1 MADILLKEYGFLTP
15 QAGIAKTITEAGDIA
30 QSIGY
35 PVALKI
41 VSPEIVHKLDVGGI
55 ALHLNTPEEVADAYQ
70 RISQS
75 ISKHA
80 PEANIDGIL
89 VQEMIDVGHEIVL
102 GLSIDPQFGPN
113 ILFGIGGSLI
123 ELLQDVSLRVLPI
136 HEADAE
142 GMIED
147 IKGKELLNG
156 YRGLPKVS
164 RSMLVD
170 LILQTAKMGMD
181 LAPRLEAVDFNPI
194 KVWDDNHRVLDAKI
208 LLRDQS
214 EPLPEIK
221 PNTNHLE
228 KFFEAK
234 SVAVVGAS
242 GTAGK
247 IGNAVMD
254 SLVRHEYKGKVY
266 PINPSRKEI
275 MGIKTHPSIS
285 SLPESVDVVVAT
297 ISLAQTPK
305 IIDECAAMDIHN
317 LVVISGGGKELGG
330 DSKVLEEEIARLSK
344 EKDVRIIGPNCIGTF
359 DGMSRLDNF
368 FQVHERMVRPPAG
381 PIAIFTQSGTVG
393 AAILEKAVRLGVSK
407 FVSFG
412 NRVDVDESDLIEFVA
427 EDPQTQVITCY
438 VEGLADGRKFI
449 QAASKVTRKKPV
461 IVFKAGR
468 SERGARASISHTGFF
483 GGSHTLFKG
492 AMKQASVITVESI
505 EELFAAAKALVM
517 QPQANGPR
525 MAMISNGAGTMVQA
539 MDLME
544 QYALT
549 MEDLEEATI
558 LALQDIYPPYFIV
571 QNPID
576 VTGSATSAD
585 YRIGIEAL
593 LNDPNVDIVMPW
605 FVFQD
610 TPLDEKIIQVLGEL
624 SDSYQKPILCGAMG
638 GPYTMRMVTA
648 IEGRGVPVFTS
659 VREWV
664 AAAKAVAPPS

>member
-1 MADILLKEYGFLTP
+1 
-15 QAGIAKTITEAGDIA
+15 
-30 QSIGY
+30 
-35 PVALKI
+35 
-41 VSPEIVHKLDVGGI
+41 
-55 ALHLNTPEEVADAYQ
+55 
-70 RISQS
+70 
-75 ISKHA
+75 
-80 PEANIDGIL
+80 
-89 VQEMIDVGHEIVL
+89 MIDVGHEIVL

-136 HEADAE
+136 LEADAE

-164 RSMLVD
+164 RSMLVN

-181 LAPRLEAVDFNPI
+181 LAPRLEAIDLNPI

-208 LLRDQS
+208 LLRDHT
-214 EPLPEIK
+214 EPLPEIN

-242 GTAGK
+242 ATAGK

-297 ISLAQTPK
+297 VSLANTPK
-305 IIDECAAMDIHN
+305 IIDECSSMGIHN

-344 EKDVRIIGPNCIGTF
+344 EKDVRIVGPNCIGTF
-359 DGMSRLDNF
+359 DGKSRLDNF

-393 AAILEKAVRLGVSK
+393 AAILEKAELLGVSK

-427 EDPQTQVITCY
+427 GDPQTEVITCY

-449 QAASKVTRKKPV
+449 QTARNVTRDKRI

-483 GGSHTLFKG
+483 GGSYKLFQG
-492 AMKQASVITVESI
+492 AMKQASVITVESV

-517 QPQANGPR
+517 QPKASGTR

-544 QYALT
+544 HYGLT
-549 MEDLEEATI
+549 MEELEEATI
-558 LALQDIYPPYFIV
+558 LALQDVYPPFFVV

-576 VTGSATSAD
+576 VTGSATSVD

-593 LNDPNVDIVMPW
+593 LNDPYVDIVMPW

-610 TPLDEKIIQVLGEL
+610 TPLDEDIVQVLGEL

-638 GPYTMRMVTA
+638 GPYTERMVTA
-648 IEGRGVPVFTS
+648 IEDRGIPVFTS